1 MEIGLIKKIDIDKEM
16 QQAYLDYAMSV
27 IISRALPDARDGLK
41 PVHRRILYA
50 MYDMGLR
57 PNTSYKKSAR
67 VVGEVLGKYHPHS
80 DSAVYD
86 AMARM
91 AQDFSMRYILVDGQG
106 NFGSVDGDPPA
117 AMRYT
122 EAKLASPAM
131 EIMSDIQKET
141 VDYISNFDDSLKE
154 PKVLPAAIP
163 NMLINGATGIA
174 VGMATNI
181 PPHNLNEVA
190 DAAIYLLENWSKQ
203 EKITVEDLMKFVKG
217 PDFPTGGIL
226 IETEANRL
234 SNAYASGRGK
244 LTIQARAHVE
254 DMGRGRQRIIVTE
267 LPYTINKSSL
277 IERIAKMVREGK
289 IEGIADLRD
298 ESDRQGMRIVIE
310 LNKNIDTEKVLSA
323 LYKRTPMK
331 HNISLIMLALVNGEP
346 QTLSLKQSLT
356 VYVEHRLEI
365 IKRRSEYDLDNAR
378 KREHILEGLR
388 VALNNLDEVIN
399 VIRRAKDVETARA
412 NLMKKFKLSEIQTNA
427 ILDMPLR
434 RLAALERKKIE
445 IEYKEVMKTI
455 KVLEGLLS
463 SPKKMR
469 KTVIEELEYVK
480 EKYGDRRRT
489 QIVSSDGERSISE
502 LLTAA
507 DLAPDAPAWVV
518 VSTDGK
524 VSKTIDG
531 VDPRQWGKNAPKF
544 ILSTNSQ
551 DTLYLVTESGKAAA
565 IAVHTLPD
573 AQSADQGLEFHKLSP
588 LRGKE
593 PIAAIFNLPPI
604 DDKISKCFVLAVTRD
619 GNVKKSEISELPG
632 PSSQSFTLV
641 KTKAG
646 DAVKEV
652 LITNGK
658 SEILIAALSG
668 QVIRFKES
676 DVRAMGLVAAG
687 VNGMKLKGDDKV
699 IGARTL
705 NTEMEV
711 FLLASDGFAKR
722 VKPSNFPVQ
731 GRYGQGVAGWK
742 LPTGVQILGIAN
754 DKPNLEVTIHL
765 SKSAAKKVRLDA
777 APIRTR
783 PSNGKLVLE
792 VKANDQITF
801 VSVPQIQIAAILKG
815 AEKVK
820 STAKK
825 EVEKSKQIKMPLDE
839 KPKKK
844 K

>member
-1 MEIGLIKKIDIDKEM
+1 
-16 QQAYLDYAMSV
+16 
-27 IISRALPDARDGLK
+27 
-41 PVHRRILYA
+41 
-50 MYDMGLR
+50 
-57 PNTSYKKSAR
+57 

-91 AQDFSMRYILVDGQG
+91 AQDFSMRYTLVDGQG

-203 EKITVEDLMKFVKG
+203 DKVTVEDLMQFVKG

-289 IEGIADLRD
+289 VEGIADLRD

-378 KREHILEGLR
+378 KREHILAGLR

-399 VIRRAKDVETARA
+399 VIRKAKDVETART

-445 IEYKEVMKTI
+445 IEYKEVI
-455 KVLEGLLS
+455 KAIKALEGLLS

-469 KTVIEELEYVK
+469 NTVVEELEYVK

-507 DLAPDAPAWVV
+507 DLAPDSPAWVV

-524 VSKTIDG
+524 VSKTMDG
-531 VDPRQWGKNAPKF
+531 ADPRQWGKNAPKF
-544 ILSTNSQ
+544 ILSTNTQ

-593 PIAAIFNLPPI
+593 TIGAIFNLPPI
-604 DDKISKCFVLAVTRD
+604 DEKISKCFVLAVTRD

-646 DAVKEV
+646 DGVKEV

-658 SEILIAALSG
+658 SEILIAASSG
-668 QVIRFKES
+668 QMIRFKES
-676 DVRAMGLVAAG
+676 DVRPMGLVAAG
-687 VNGMKLKGDDKV
+687 VNGMKLKGGDKV

-711 FLLASDGFAKR
+711 FMLASDGFAKR

-731 GRYGQGVAGWK
+731 GRYGKGVAGWK
-742 LPTGVQILGIAN
+742 LPAGVQLLGIAN

-783 PSNGKLVLE
+783 PSNGKSVLE
-792 VKANDQITF
+792 VKANDQITY
-801 VSVPQIQIAAILKG
+801 VSVPQIQTAAILKG

-825 EVEKSKQIKMPLDE
+825 KAEKPKQIKMPLDE

>member
-1 MEIGLIKKIDIDKEM
+1 MEIGLIKKIDIDREM

-91 AQDFSMRYILVDGQG
+91 AQDFSMRYTLVDGQG

-131 EIMSDIQKET
+131 EIMSDINKDT

-163 NMLINGATGIA
+163 NMLVNGATGIA

-181 PPHNLNEVA
+181 PPHNLIEVS
-190 DAAIYLLENWSKQ
+190 DAAIFILENWAKL
-203 EKITVEDLMKFVKG
+203 EKISVEDLMQFIKG

-226 IETEANRL
+226 IETETNRL
-234 SNAYASGRGK
+234 ANAYASGRGK
-244 LTIQARAHVE
+244 ITLQARAHVE
-254 DMGRGRQRIIVTE
+254 EMGRGRQRIIVTE

-277 IERIAKMVREGK
+277 LERIAKMVREGK
-289 IEGIADLRD
+289 IEGITDLRD

-310 LNKNIDTEKVLSA
+310 LNKNTNPEKTLAA
-323 LYKRTPMK
+323 LYKRTPMQ
-331 HNISLIMLALVNGEP
+331 HNLSFIMLALVDGEP
-346 QTLSLKQSLT
+346 QTLSLKKSLS
-356 VYVEHRLEI
+356 VYIEHRLEI
-365 IKRRSEYDLDNAR
+365 IKRRSEYDLKNAK
-378 KREHILEGLR
+378 KREHILTGLR
-388 VALNNLDEVIN
+388 VALKNLDEVIN
-399 VIRRAKDVETARA
+399 VIRRAKDVDTART

-427 ILDMPLR
+427 ILEMPLR

-445 IEYKEVMKTI
+445 IEYKEVLKTI
-455 KVLEGLLS
+455 KALEGLLK

-469 KTVIEELEYVK
+469 TTVIEELQSVK

-489 QIVSSDGERSISE
+489 QIVSSDGERSISD

-507 DLAPDAPAWVV
+507 DLAPDKPAWVV
-518 VSTDGK
+518 VSSDGL
-524 VSKTIDG
+524 VSKTVDG
-531 VDPRQWGKNAPKF
+531 ADPRQWGKNAPKF
-544 ILSTNSQ
+544 ILSTNTQ
-551 DTLYLVTESGKAAA
+551 DTLYLVAESGEAAA
-565 IAVHTLPD
+565 IAVHTVPD
-573 AQSADQGLEFHKLSP
+573 AQSADQGLAFNKISP
-588 LRGKE
+588 LRNNETIG
-593 PIAAIFNLPPI
+593 AIFNLPPR
-604 DDKISKCFVLAVTRD
+604 DEKILRCFVMTVSQE
-619 GNVKKSEISELPG
+619 GIVKKSEISELPG

-641 KTKAG
+641 KTRAG
-646 DAVKEV
+646 DAIKDV

-658 SEILIAALSG
+658 SEIIIAASSG

-676 DVRAMGLVAAG
+676 DVRPMGLVAAG
-687 VNGMKLKGDDKV
+687 VNGMKLKGGDKV

-705 NTEMEV
+705 NIEMEV
-711 FLLASDGFAKR
+711 FLLASNGYAKR
-722 VKPSNFPVQ
+722 LKPESFPVQ

-742 LPTGVQILGIAN
+742 LPEGVRIVGIAN

-783 PSNGKLVLE
+783 PSKGKSVLE
-792 VKANDQITF
+792 VKGDDAILY
-801 VSVPQIQIAAILKG
+801 VSAPQIQTNNILKD

-820 STAKK
+820 LSAIKAK
-825 EVEKSKQIKMPLDE
+825 EKPEQIKMLLDE
-839 KPKKK
+839 KTKKK
-844 K
+844 N